1 MVERSVLYLALNPS
15 TWHYYNHASMRVRRL
30 RLRTEAKTKKGAF
43 QVTSGDRDFIPSGHR
58 PVGLPTPPTL
68 SFSHSFPSP
77 SFSLSSRCF
86 DNLAF

>member
-30 RLRTEAKTKKGAF
+30 RRRTEAKTKKGAF

-58 PVGLPTPPTL
+58 PVGLPTPPNSLLLPLLPFTL
-68 SFSHSFPSP
+68 FF
-77 SFSLSSRCF
+77 FKQQAL
-86 DNLAF
+86 